1 MHFADMDY
9 RIPRQRMVREQLVAR
24 GIRDARVLEA
34 MGSLPRHFFVPE
46 GLVPTAY
53 DDRPLPI
60 GHGQTISQPWVV
72 GRMCQMLEAEP
83 GMSVL
88 EVGTGSGYQAAVL

>member
-34 MGSLPRHFFVPE
+34 MGSLPRHFLCRR
-46 GLVPTAY
+46 GLFPPPMT
-53 DDRPLPI
+53 
-60 GHGQTISQPWVV
+60 
-72 GRMCQMLEAEP
+72 
-83 GMSVL
+83 
-88 EVGTGSGYQAAVL
+88 TGLCP